1 MTRPLAVYTDVAGTD
16 PQPGIELLE
25 AAGFDVRVA
34 ASADPDVIARVGE
47 GAQALLIGYSPVNAE
62 LLDRLGELRIVA
74 TQSVGVDM
82 VDTDAAAE
90 RGIRVSNVPA
100 AATEEVATHAF
111 SMALSLMRGL
121 PFLDRDVKDGRWDGT
136 TERLLR
142 LSRATVGVVGL
153 GRIGSRFAGLL
164 RPAVGTVL
172 GYDPFLDAPDG
183 VEAVGLEELFARS
196 DLVSLHLPLTEETA
210 GLVSAARLALMPR
223 GSFLVNVSRGG
234 LVDHVALADA
244 LDSGQL
250 GGAAL
255 DVLDVEPPAAGD
267 AMVGHP
273 RVLLSPHAA
282 YLSAESARDYVLQQA
297 ENVLAWHRNQA
308 PETPLNTPLA
318 APFTV

>member
-1 MTRPLAVYTDVAGTD
+1 MTRPIAVYTDVVGTD

-25 AAGFDVRVA
+25 AAGFEVRVA
-34 ASADPDVIARVGE
+34 SSADPAMIAQTAQD
-47 GAQALLIGYSPVNAE
+47 AQALLIGYSPVDAE

-74 TQSVGVDM
+74 TQSVGFDM
-82 VDTDAAAE
+82 VDTEAAAH
-90 RGIRVSNVPA
+90 RGIWVSNVPA

-111 SMALSLMRGL
+111 AMALSLMRGL
-121 PFLDRDVKDGRWDGT
+121 PFLDRDVRAGNWNVSNEKPR
-136 TERLLR
+136 R
-142 LSRATVGVVGL
+142 LSETTVGVVGL
-153 GRIGSRFAGLL
+153 GRIGARFASLI

-172 GYDPFLDAPDG
+172 GFDPFLDVPDG
-183 VEAVGLEELFARS
+183 VESVALPELFARS
-196 DLVSLHLPLTEETA
+196 ELISLHLPLSAGTA
-210 GLVSAARLALMPR
+210 GLVNAATLALMPR

-234 LVDHVALADA
+234 LVDHGALAHA

-255 DVLDVEPPAAGD
+255 DVLAVEPPDAAD

-297 ENVLAWHRNQA
+297 ENVVSWHHRQIPKN
-308 PETPLNTPLA
+308 PVNTPLVA
-318 APFTV
+318 QFTA